1 MVLVLLHGIR
11 KEKNLI
17 EALQGGAAS
26 RGRCSSHALVE
37 YARLRP
43 PPGFCTVRNR
53 AVATCL

>member
-1 MVLVLLHGIR
+1 MGLVLLHGTR

-37 YARLRP
+37 
-43 PPGFCTVRNR
+43 
-53 AVATCL
+53 